1 MEYVKSV
8 NNTIKIKTILN
19 LKNMAIIKKS
29 DSFPKRPVI
38 ILLYGQPG
46 VGKTSL
52 FNTSTNP
59 ILLDCDRGAD
69 RSINRQDTIIASR
82 WNDVLADESEIKNY
96 STLGIDTAKSVLDDF
111 LMTYVA
117 EQDYKLKTNK
127 LKAYGAIGD
136 EFKLFINRRRN
147 EQIDIVVIAHAKEE
161 KDGDNTK
168 FSPDV
173 TGGSKDLLLRIADQV
188 GYVYMANNK
197 RTINFDPTDK
207 TIGKNVARLPIM
219 EIPDET
225 DPKFKTFMAEI
236 IDSVK
241 NSIQAMS
248 EDQKNAML
256 QVEKVTGLIEGIK
269 TPEQAQQV
277 SEEIGQLPK
286 AQKIGFRN
294 SFSAKLKE
302 VGLTFNKESNTF
314 EYAQS

>member
-1 MEYVKSV
+1 M
-8 NNTIKIKTILN
+8 T
-19 LKNMAIIKKS
+19 IIKKS
-29 DSFPKRPVI
+29 ESFPKRPVI

-52 FNTSTNP
+52 FNTSNNP
-59 ILLDCDRGAD
+59 ILLDCDRGSD
-69 RSINRQDTIIASR
+69 RAINRQDTIVANN
-82 WNDVLADESEIKNY
+82 WKEVLTDESEIKNY

-161 KDGDNTK
+161 KDGDNVK

-219 EIPDET
+219 EIPEET
-225 DPKFKTFMAEI
+225 DPKFKTFMSEI
-236 IDSVK
+236 IESVK
-241 NSIQAMS
+241 SSIQAMS

-256 QVEKVTGLIEGIK
+256 IIENVTGLIEGIK
-269 TPEQAQQV
+269 TPEDAQTCADQ
-277 SEEIGQLPK
+277 ITTLPK
-286 AQKIGFRN
+286 AQLIGFKKM
-294 SFSAKLKE
+294 FVAKLKE
-302 VGLTFNKESNTF
+302 SGLKFNVDLKVY
-314 EYAQS
+314 EYDPSTGNPA

>member
-1 MEYVKSV
+1 
-8 NNTIKIKTILN
+8 
-19 LKNMAIIKKS
+19 MAIIKKS

-52 FNTSTNP
+52 FNTSANP

-69 RSINRQDTIIASR
+69 RSINRQDTIIASK

-236 IDSVK
+236 IESVK

-248 EDQKNAML
+248 EDQKNAMML
-256 QVEKVTGLIEGIK
+256 IEKVTALIEGIN
-269 TPEQAQQV
+269 TPDEAQNAADQ
-277 SEEIGQLPK
+277 IATLPK
-286 AQKIGFRN
+286 AQLIGFKKMFVLKLNN
-294 SFSAKLKE
+294 SGLKYNAQT
-302 VGLTFNKESNTF
+302 GKY
-314 EYAQS
+314 EYDETATQS

>member
-1 MEYVKSV
+1 M
-8 NNTIKIKTILN
+8 TIV
-19 LKNMAIIKKS
+19 KKS
-29 DSFPKRPVI
+29 DTMPKRPVI
-38 ILLYGQPG
+38 ILLYGSPG
-46 VGKTSL
+46 VGKTSV
-52 FNTSTNP
+52 FNTSVNP
-59 ILLDCDRGAD
+59 ILLDTDRGSD
-69 RSINRQDTIIASR
+69 RAINRQDTIVANS
-82 WNDVLADESEIKNY
+82 WKEVLQDEGEIKNY

-225 DPKFKTFMAEI
+225 DPKFKIFMAEI

-248 EDQKNAML
+248 EDQKNAMIL
-256 QVEKVTGLIEGIK
+256 IEKVTGLIESIN
-269 TPEQAQQV
+269 TPDDAQSCSDQ
-277 SEEIGQLPK
+277 IGQLPK

>member
-1 MEYVKSV
+1 
-8 NNTIKIKTILN
+8 
-19 LKNMAIIKKS
+19 MAIIKKS

-52 FNTSTNP
+52 FNTSVNP

-69 RSINRQDTIIASR
+69 RSINRQDTIIASK

-117 EQDYKLKTNK
+117 EQDYKLKANK

-236 IDSVK
+236 IESVK

-256 QVEKVTGLIEGIK
+256 LIEKVTGLIDSIN
-269 TPEQAQQV
+269 TPDDAQSCSEQ
-277 SEEIGQLPK
+277 IGQLPK

-302 VGLTFNKESNTF
+302 VNLIFNKDSNKF
-314 EYAQS
+314 EYATSASNPA

>member
-1 MEYVKSV
+1 MTIVKKLD
-8 NNTIKIKTILN
+8 T
-19 LKNMAIIKKS
+19 M
-29 DSFPKRPVI
+29 PKRPVI
-38 ILLYGQPG
+38 ILLYGSPG
-46 VGKTSL
+46 VGKTSV
-52 FNTSTNP
+52 FNTANNP
-59 ILLDCDRGAD
+59 ILLDTDRGSD
-69 RSINRQDTIIASR
+69 RAINRQDTIVANS
-82 WNDVLADESEIKNY
+82 WKEVLADESEIKNY

-236 IDSVK
+236 IESVK

-248 EDQKNAML
+248 EDQKNAMVL
-256 QVEKVTGLIEGIK
+256 IEKVTSMIEGIK
-269 TPEQAQQV
+269 TPENALDC
-277 SEEIGQLPK
+277 SDTIGQLPK

-314 EYAQS
+314 EYVAS

>member
-1 MEYVKSV
+1 
-8 NNTIKIKTILN
+8 
-19 LKNMAIIKKS
+19 MAIIKKS
-29 DSFPKRPVI
+29 DTMPKRPVI

-52 FNTSTNP
+52 FNTSENP
-59 ILLDCDRGAD
+59 ILLDCDRGSD
-69 RSINRQDTIIASR
+69 RAIYRQDTIIASN
-82 WNDVLADESEIKNY
+82 WKEVLQDEHEIKNY

-111 LMTYVA
+111 LMTHVV

-161 KDGDNTK
+161 KDGDNIRL
-168 FSPDV
+168 SPDV

-188 GYVYMANNK
+188 GYVYMQNNK

-207 TIGKNVARLPIM
+207 TIGKNVARLPIL
-219 EIPDET
+219 EIPEET
-225 DPKFKTFMAEI
+225 DAKFKTFMADI

-241 NSIQAMS
+241 NSIQAMT
-248 EDQKNAML
+248 EDQKEAMK
-256 QVEKVTGLIEGIK
+256 QIELVNQAIAEIK
-269 TPEQAQQV
+269 TPEQAQMC
-277 SEEIGQLPK
+277 SDEIAKLPK
-286 AQKIGFRN
+286 ALKIGFRN

-314 EYAQS
+314 EYVAS